1 MQGVGGVGLPP
12 KNGLWGEMV
21 QGVGGSRRHSKN
33 GRPLAGRAIYSKH
46 MTMKN
51 RPLTGGRRVLSLGG
65 VMSYPKSL
73 PVV

>member
-21 QGVGGSRRHSKN
+21 QEVGGSKRHSKN

-51 RPLTGGRRVLSLGG
+51 RPGQVVGVSYPWGG